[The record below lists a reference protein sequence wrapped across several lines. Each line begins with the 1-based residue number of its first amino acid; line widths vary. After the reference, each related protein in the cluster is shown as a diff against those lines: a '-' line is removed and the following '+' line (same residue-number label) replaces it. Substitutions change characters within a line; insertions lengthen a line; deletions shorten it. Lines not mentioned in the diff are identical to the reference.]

1 MWYSSTEKRI
11 TKNMII
17 LHHKTYET
25 NRFFDNWFV
34 NIAGGINVY
43 EGEYD
48 HKVTL
53 GNRLSPALDISV
65 GKWITPAY
73 ESWASISGR
82 SRLKVSQLLKVG
94 MPKSNP

>member
-11 TKNMII
+11 TKNLVFCII
-17 LHHKTYET
+17 RLTKLIV
-25 NRFFDNWFV
+25 FFDNWFV

-65 GKWITPAY
+65 GK
-73 ESWASISGR
+73 
-82 SRLKVSQLLKVG
+82 
-94 MPKSNP
+94 